1 MDNIRKK
8 YRVFIFIKILIMGII
23 ISMIYLYAM
32 KNMGAIYEQYAKES
46 IIDLKKSFLK
56 DNVNNLISSIN
67 HMRKEESE
75 YHKNLTEDIS
85 NILEE
90 YFQFSPSSFLK
101 LSMNF
106 FELKALYTVII
117 TDKSSNIL
125 YDKNTFDSD
134 KISNYPERIEY
145 LKGKLSSYSYK
156 EYGNYN
162 VFWGVSKE
170 YIEDV
175 VKKRIYSEIHNA
187 NYSND
192 AYIWVN
198 EIINYEGGDNY
209 AIRRVHPNLIRTEG
223 IFLSTNMKDIKGNR
237 PYLTE
242 LKGVKKDGEIF
253 FNYFFKKSNSDEISE
268 KLTYAKLY
276 KDYNWVIAMGVHLDE
291 IQAYINKTTEESQ
304 RNITNMAVHIALW
317 IIVLLITIYIFLA
330 LLERWYYRN
339 SNRRLKEEVNLD
351 PLTRVYNRRAAMIFI
366 NSSFSNYKKTGT
378 SPALIMIDV
387 DDFKKVNDTYGHDAG
402 DKVLINISEI
412 ITNNIRKTDILCRW
426 GGEEFLLICN
436 GLKPEDI
443 DIFSKKLLNA
453 VAQAEYKYNEEK
465 YNVTIS
471 MGISYFDNTDKDSFD
486 SLKRADVSLY
496 NAKNKGKNS
505 ASFIINQ

>member
-1 MDNIRKK
+1 
-8 YRVFIFIKILIMGII
+8 
-23 ISMIYLYAM
+23 MIYLYTM
-32 KNMGAIYEQYAKES
+32 KNMGVIYGQYAKES

-56 DNVNNLISSIN
+56 DNVNNLINSIN
-67 HMRKEESE
+67 HMRREESE
-75 YHKNLTEDIS
+75 NYKNQTNYIAK
-85 NILEE
+85 ILEE
-90 YFQFSPSSFLK
+90 YFQLSPSTFLE
-101 LSMNF
+101 LTINF
-106 FELKALYTVII
+106 FELKEFFTVII

-125 YDKNTFDSD
+125 YDINTLDSS
-134 KISNYPERIEY
+134 KINDSSERIKY
-145 LKGKLSSYSYK
+145 LKSKLSAFSSN
-156 EYGNYN
+156 EYGNYS

-170 YIEDV
+170 YIDNV

-209 AIRRVHPNLIRTEG
+209 AIRRVHPNLVRTEG
-223 IFLSTNMKDIKGNR
+223 LLLSTNMRDIKGNH
-237 PYLTE
+237 PYQTE
-242 LKGVKKDGEIF
+242 LEGVKKDGEVF
-253 FNYFFKKSNSDEISE
+253 FNYYFKKNNNDEISE

-291 IQAYINKTTEESQ
+291 IQAYSDRVNKESE
-304 RNITNMAVHIALW
+304 RNITHMAVHIALW

-436 GLKPEDI
+436 GLKLEDI
-443 DIFSKKLLNA
+443 DMFSKKLLNA
-453 VAQAEYKYNEEK
+453 VAEAEYEYNEEK

-471 MGISYFDNTDKDSFD
+471 MGISYFDNNDKDSFD
-486 SLKRADVSLY
+486 SVKRADISLY